1 MSTYWTTNYD
11 NLIEKGLELNDRKAD
26 IKMTQQSLAD
36 NIYDRDAVVYKMHG
50 DSKLPA
56 QAVLTKD
63 DYEIYENE
71 RPLFRTVLQGD
82 LVSKTFVFIGF
93 SFEDPN
99 LNYVLGQIRVLLKE
113 STRDHY
119 CFFEKVKQEKGEIQ
133 EDFLYRKAKQK
144 LRIED
149 LQRYGIQAITLD
161 SYSEITNLLSEIEN
175 GYLRKNIFISG
186 SASIFAK
193 PWTKEKCESLAYL
206 LSKELVCKNYKVIS
220 GFGLGIGSS
229 VVNGALEEIMSSK
242 FKHIDEHL
250 SLRPFPQTING
261 LIPKEDK
268 WKEYRTDM
276 ISQSGIAIF
285 MFGNKL
291 KDENPEIAMGVL
303 NEYKIAKKNNV
314 ALIPIGSTG
323 WAAREIFNEV
333 SQNISDYPY
342 LEEHIDILSKSN
354 DQKQLINTILKI
366 IDSLQVF

>member
-1 MSTYWTTNYD
+1 
-11 NLIEKGLELNDRKAD
+11 
-26 IKMTQQSLAD
+26 
-36 NIYDRDAVVYKMHG
+36 
-50 DSKLPA
+50 
-56 QAVLTKD
+56 
-63 DYEIYENE
+63 
-71 RPLFRTVLQGD
+71 
-82 LVSKTFVFIGF
+82 
-93 SFEDPN
+93 
-99 LNYVLGQIRVLLKE
+99 
-113 STRDHY
+113 
-119 CFFEKVKQEKGEIQ
+119 
-133 EDFLYRKAKQK
+133 
-144 LRIED
+144 
-149 LQRYGIQAITLD
+149 
-161 SYSEITNLLSEIEN
+161 
-175 GYLRKNIFISG
+175 
-186 SASIFAK
+186 
-193 PWTKEKCESLAYL
+193 
-206 LSKELVCKNYKVIS
+206 
-220 GFGLGIGSS
+220 
-229 VVNGALEEIMSSK
+229 MSSK

-291 KDENPEIAMGVL
+291 KDENPEIAIGVL